1 MEEYYNMSLITE
13 ERMIRNQA
21 KLMIRDYEKYGSL
34 SKEERENCIYCQ
46 GAISILLHIVDTIHD
61 RTITEEELN
70 HLYNKLQKIIDRK
83 EE

>member
-1 MEEYYNMSLITE
+1 MSLITD

-70 HLYNKLQKIIDRK
+70 QLYNKLHEIINGK
-83 EE
+83 EK